1 MDIGKKVLEAYV
13 WAIPFASV
21 TKIFMSSLQAMGKAL
36 PALIVSLSR
45 QGLIYIPA
53 LLIMNK
59 FFGFNGLVYAMPM
72 GDAFT
77 TILSFIFV
85 YHIIQKLKTAPAA
98 PISQEYIPFPA
109 DEA

>member
-1 MDIGKKVLEAYV
+1 
-13 WAIPFASV
+13 
-21 TKIFMSSLQAMGKAL
+21 
-36 PALIVSLSR
+36 
-45 QGLIYIPA
+45 
-53 LLIMNK
+53 
-59 FFGFNGLVYAMPM
+59 M